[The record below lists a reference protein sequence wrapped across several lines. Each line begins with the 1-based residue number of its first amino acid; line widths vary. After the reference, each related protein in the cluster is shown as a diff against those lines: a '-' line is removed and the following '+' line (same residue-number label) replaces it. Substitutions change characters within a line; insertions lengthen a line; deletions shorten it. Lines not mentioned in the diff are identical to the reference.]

1 MIRKAKKKELGRIAE
16 MYEKIM
22 AREFLRVGE
31 RPITEEEYRK
41 ILEKNY
47 GKKTSFMFVLDE
59 KGIKGFLWF
68 VKKGKEIN
76 LEEIFVLEKR
86 KGHGRKLLEFLIKK
100 AEENKIKRI
109 NLDVHFKNKKA
120 INFFKKFNFRPRT
133 IEMSLDLD

>member
-1 MIRKAKKKELGRIAE
+1 MIREAKKKELGRIAE

-22 AREFLRVGE
+22 AREFLQIGE
-31 RPITEEEYRK
+31 RPITKDEYRK

-47 GKKTSFMFVLDE
+47 GKKPSFMFVLDE

-86 KGHGRKLLEFLIKK
+86 KGHGRKLLDFLIKK
-100 AEENKIKRI
+100 AKENKIKRI
-109 NLDVHFKNKKA
+109 NLDVHFKNRKA

>member
-1 MIRKAKKKELGRIAE
+1 

-31 RPITEEEYRK
+31 RPITKKEYRK

-47 GKKTSFMFVLDE
+47 GKKHSFMFVLDE
-59 KGIKGFLWF
+59 KEIKGFLWF

-86 KGHGRKLLEFLIKK
+86 KGHRRKLLDFLIKK
-100 AEENKIKRI
+100 AKENKIKRI
-109 NLDVHFKNKKA
+109 NLDVHFKNRKA
-120 INFFKKFNFRPRT
+120 INFFKKFNFRPKT
-133 IEMSLDLD
+133 MEMSLDLD